1 MTPSR
6 AAKTPKRKP
15 GKLALV
21 NGEVCGLC
29 EGCSAVCPA
38 NAIDVLEA
46 FVVVIADKCTGC
58 GTCLKVCPVGAI
70 SLVER

>member
-1 MTPSR
+1 MTPSQATKTNKKKSSKV
-6 AAKTPKRKP
+6 AA
-15 GKLALV
+15 V
-21 NGEVCGLC
+21 NGELCGLC

-38 NAIDVLEA
+38 NAIDVLET
-46 FVVVIADKCTGC
+46 FVVVVADTCTGC

>member
-1 MTPSR
+1 MTSSQ
-6 AAKTPKRKP
+6 AAKAKRKKP
-15 GKLALV
+15 SKVAVV
-21 NGEVCGLC
+21 NGELCGLC

-38 NAIDVLEA
+38 NAIDVLET
-46 FVVVIADKCTGC
+46 FVVVITAKCTGC